1 MEHVNVNGSNSQ
13 RKFMLTTA
21 IHKEKVIVYFTQSK
35 MKKTILSFFI
45 WNFAIEFISF
55 SKRKE
60 FNNGFDDWHSDVWL
74 FFFVIYTREV
84 P

>member
-21 IHKEKVIVYFTQSK
+21 IHKENVIVYFTQSK

-60 FNNGFDDWHSDVWL
+60 FNNGFDDWNSDVWL
-74 FFFVIYTREV
+74 FFFVICTREV